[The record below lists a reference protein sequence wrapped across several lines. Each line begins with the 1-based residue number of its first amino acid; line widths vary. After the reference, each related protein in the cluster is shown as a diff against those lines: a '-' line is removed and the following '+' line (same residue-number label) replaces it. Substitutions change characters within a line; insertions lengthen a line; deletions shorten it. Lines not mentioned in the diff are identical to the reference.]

1 MDEPITYD
9 ISALAAALAAEEFS
23 AREFTEAT
31 LKRIESQNGALN
43 AFTAVTAEQAL
54 AAADESDGRRARG
67 ASIGPLDGVP
77 VALKENIDLKGVP
90 TTAGMETRRHATA
103 KEDAVVTA
111 RLRAAGAVLLGKLN
125 MEAAAMGAVTNNPDF
140 GATHNPHR
148 QGFTPGGSSGGSG
161 AAVAAGLCVA
171 ALGTDTLG
179 SVRIPASYCGVAGL
193 KPTTGIVS
201 VRGVVPLS
209 WRYDHVGPLA
219 RSSRDLGL
227 MLDVLAAYDPECAES
242 RDLPA
247 QATYDPGDAP
257 DVSGLTLGRL
267 THHGVAVDPDID
279 VAFSRACEVLAGLGC
294 IIKDITIPDHDY
306 SAVRRAGLLIVVAEG
321 AVVHADD
328 LEIRPGRLPPDLR
341 AMLDHGRRAS
351 AVDYVKAERRIAE
364 VVVKARRA
372 FEGLEALLTPTAPQT
387 AFSFDDEASVTQA
400 DFAALANL
408 IGAPAVSVPMGLSG
422 AGLPMGLQIV
432 GKASSDAA
440 VLRLARAYERAAGW
454 NLRPPGF

>member
-1 MDEPITYD
+1 MDDPITYS
-9 ISALAAALAAEEFS
+9 IARLNEALVAGEFS

-31 LKRIESQNGALN
+31 LERIETLNGALN

-54 AAADESDGRRARG
+54 AAADESDVRRERG

-77 VALKENIDLKGVP
+77 LALKDNIDLQGTP
-90 TTAGMETRRHATA
+90 TTAGMETRRGAIA
-103 KEDAVVTA
+103 NEDAVVTA

-140 GATHNPHR
+140 GATHNPYR
-148 QGFTPGGSSGGSG
+148 RGFTPGGSSGGSG

-193 KPTTGIVS
+193 KPTTGLVS

-219 RSSRDLGL
+219 RTVRDLGL
-227 MLDVLAAYDPECAES
+227 MLDVLAGYDPASAESQDLPVEAAYDPGE
-242 RDLPA
+242 
-247 QATYDPGDAP
+247 AP
-257 DVSGLTLGRL
+257 DVSGFTLGRL
-267 THHGVAVDPDID
+267 TGHGVAVDPDID
-279 VAFSRACEVLAGLGC
+279 AAFGRACEVLSNLGC
-294 IIKDITIPDHDY
+294 TIKDVTIPDHDY
-306 SAVRRAGLLIVVAEG
+306 SAVRRAGLLIVVAQG

-328 LEIRPGRLPPDLR
+328 LESRPGRLAPGVR
-341 AMLDHGRRAS
+341 AMLEHGRGAS
-351 AVDYVKAERRIAE
+351 AADYVKAERRIAE

-372 FEGLEALLTPTAPQT
+372 FEGVDALLTPAAPQT
-387 AFSFDDEASVTQA
+387 AFSFDDEAPMTQA
-400 DFAALANL
+400 DFTALANL

-432 GKASSDAA
+432 GKASADAA
-440 VLRLARAYERAAGW
+440 VLRLARAYERAADW

>member
-1 MDEPITYD
+1 MIEPINYD
-9 ISALAAALAAEEFS
+9 ISAVTAALAAGEFS

-54 AAADESDGRRARG
+54 AAADESDVRRERG
-67 ASIGPLDGVP
+67 ASIGPLEGVP
-77 VALKENIDLKGVP
+77 IALKDNIDLKGTP
-90 TTAGMETRRHATA
+90 TTAGMATRRDRIAVD
-103 KEDAVVTA
+103 DAVVTA
-111 RLRAAGAVLLGKLN
+111 RLRGAGAVLLGKLN

-140 GATHNPHR
+140 GATHNPYR
-148 QGFTPGGSSGGSG
+148 RGFTPGGSSGGSG

-193 KPTTGIVS
+193 KPSTGLVS

-219 RSSRDLGL
+219 RSVRDLGL
-227 MLDVLAAYDPECAES
+227 MLDALAGYDPECAES
-242 RDLPA
+242 QDLPVE
-247 QATYDPGDAP
+247 ATYDPGEAP
-257 DVSGLTLGRL
+257 DVSGFTLGRL
-267 THHGVAVDPDID
+267 TGHGIAVDPDID
-279 VAFSRACEVLAGLGC
+279 AAFGRACEVLSDLGC
-294 IIKDITIPDHDY
+294 TIKDIAIPDHDY

-328 LEIRPGRLPPDLR
+328 LESRPGRLAPGVR
-341 AMLDHGRRAS
+341 AMMNHGRRAS
-351 AVDYVKAERRIAE
+351 AADYVKAERRIAE
-364 VVVKARRA
+364 VVVKARLA
-372 FEGLEALLTPTAPQT
+372 FEGLDALLTPAAPQT
-387 AFSFDDEASVTQA
+387 AFSFDDEAPVTQA
-400 DFAALANL
+400 DFTAQANL
-408 IGAPAVSVPMGLSG
+408 TGAPAVSVPMGLSG

-432 GKASSDAA
+432 GKASADAA
-440 VLRLARAYERAAGW
+440 VLRIARAYERAAGW